1 MIVIKLQGG
10 MGNQMFQYALGRK
23 LEKKYNMPMCLDLS
37 FLKRRDFGPNFMYRD
52 YDLDIFNVNPTLVDT
67 PPQIDMVVNE
77 PSLVYYEQISNIYN
91 YIPTD
96 KNIYVDGYFQCDK
109 YFKEIENEI
118 KKEFTFV
125 DSITEGK
132 EKDMLDDIQ
141 NSNSILINIRRT
153 DYLNTS
159 FHGVFGSDFVNDAV
173 AMIREK
179 VENPKFF
186 IFSDDVDWC
195 RDNLHVENSVLVD
208 HTYAGKKFET
218 YLQLMV
224 NCKHF
229 IIPNST
235 FAWWAAWLCDNPNKI
250 VIAPQKWFAQ
260 NTPTDIIYDEMGWI
274 RI

>member
-1 MIVIKLQGG
+1 
-10 MGNQMFQYALGRK
+10 
-23 LEKKYNMPMCLDLS
+23 
-37 FLKRRDFGPNFMYRD
+37 MYRD

>member
-1 MIVIKLQGG
+1 
-10 MGNQMFQYALGRK
+10 
-23 LEKKYNMPMCLDLS
+23 
-37 FLKRRDFGPNFMYRD
+37 
-52 YDLDIFNVNPTLVDT
+52 
-67 PPQIDMVVNE
+67 
-77 PSLVYYEQISNIYN
+77 
-91 YIPTD
+91 
-96 KNIYVDGYFQCDK
+96 
-109 YFKEIENEI
+109 
-118 KKEFTFV
+118 
-125 DSITEGK
+125 
-132 EKDMLDDIQ
+132 MLDDIQ

-173 AMIREK
+173 AMIKEK

-235 FAWWAAWLCDNPNKI
+235 FAWWAAWLCNNPNKI